1 MPKHKKDKIIETD
14 ELTRIIA
21 RGFEKTTQDIGA
33 LSVQVDKR
41 IGDLEKRMD
50 SEFQEIKHDFTPFK
64 KEKMLKFEAEIV
76 DLSLRVADIEK
87 KVHIGK
93 E

>member
-1 MPKHKKDKIIETD
+1 MSHYHKRMPKHKKDKIIETD

-64 KEKMLKFEAEIV
+64 KEVEV
-76 DLSLRVADIEK
+76 RSRDC
-87 KVHIGK
+87 
-93 E
+93 